1 MLIGCIGVGNKGREN
16 MGKNLKDTIAVCEVD
31 ATRRDEAKSRVEK
44 ANSKSCA
51 AYDDYRRLLD
61 NKDIDAVIVTV
72 PDHWHCLITSDA
84 CAAGKDVYC
93 EKPLSLTIAEGPG
106 DGQSGART

>member
-1 MLIGCIGVGNKGREN
+1 

-31 ATRRDEAKSRVEK
+31 ATRRDEAKSRVERPIR
-44 ANSKSCA
+44 NRTGT

-84 CAAGKDVYC
+84 CTAGRMF
-93 EKPLSLTIAEGPG
+93 IAKN
-106 DGQSGART
+106 RCR